1 MYKDNEKANLD
12 YEILFLFNC
21 SICGHFKMEMEKLY
35 SDNLDEVEQI
45 IDKKYV
51 PKNIIEKIEK
61 IEKKEKCSTNKKYY
75 YFQYNRKNPVF
86 KNYYKSRKNNIPE
99 EVKQIVLQKLFQ
111 FYVFKILS
119 LIIIFSFTTPKFV
132 DCNCFLKCILIFSN
146 LLNFYFK
153 LKG

>member
-1 MYKDNEKANLD
+1 M
-12 YEILFLFNC
+12 
-21 SICGHFKMEMEKLY
+21 
-35 SDNLDEVEQI
+35 
-45 IDKKYV
+45 
-51 PKNIIEKIEK
+51 EKIEK

-75 YFQYNRKNPVF
+75 YFKYNRKNPVF

-119 LIIIFSFTTPKFV
+119 FIIIFSFTTPKFV
-132 DCNCFLKCILIFSN
+132 DCNCFLKYILIFSN

>member
-1 MYKDNEKANLD
+1 M
-12 YEILFLFNC
+12 I
-21 SICGHFKMEMEKLY
+21 FKRNNNNINSSKSYSLIDKTKSPLNRPKSYLMEK
-35 SDNLDEVEQI
+35 
-45 IDKKYV
+45 
-51 PKNIIEKIEK
+51 IEKIEK

-132 DCNCFLKCILIFSN
+132 DCNCFLKYILIFSN

>member
-1 MYKDNEKANLD
+1 M
-12 YEILFLFNC
+12 I
-21 SICGHFKMEMEKLY
+21 FKRNNNNINSSKSFSLINKNK
-35 SDNLDEVEQI
+35 SPLNR
-45 IDKKYV
+45 
-51 PKNIIEKIEK
+51 PKSYLMEK

-75 YFQYNRKNPVF
+75 YFKYIRKNSVF

-119 LIIIFSFTTPKFV
+119 FIIIFSFTTPKFV

>member
-1 MYKDNEKANLD
+1 M
-12 YEILFLFNC
+12 I
-21 SICGHFKMEMEKLY
+21 FKRNNNNINSSKSFSLINKNK
-35 SDNLDEVEQI
+35 SPLNR
-45 IDKKYV
+45 
-51 PKNIIEKIEK
+51 PKSYLMEK

-75 YFQYNRKNPVF
+75 YFKYIRKNSVF

-132 DCNCFLKCILIFSN
+132 DCNCFLKYILIFSN

>member
-1 MYKDNEKANLD
+1 M
-12 YEILFLFNC
+12 I
-21 SICGHFKMEMEKLY
+21 FKRNNNNINSSKSFSLINKNK
-35 SDNLDEVEQI
+35 SPLNR
-45 IDKKYV
+45 
-51 PKNIIEKIEK
+51 PKSYLMEK

-75 YFQYNRKNPVF
+75 YFKYIRKNSVF

>member
-1 MYKDNEKANLD
+1 M
-12 YEILFLFNC
+12 I
-21 SICGHFKMEMEKLY
+21 FKRNNNNINSSKSFSLINKNK
-35 SDNLDEVEQI
+35 SPLNR
-45 IDKKYV
+45 
-51 PKNIIEKIEK
+51 PKSYLMEK

-75 YFQYNRKNPVF
+75 YFKYIRKNPVF

-119 LIIIFSFTTPKFV
+119 FIIIFSFTTPKFV
-132 DCNCFLKCILIFSN
+132 DCNCFLKYILIFSN

>member
-1 MYKDNEKANLD
+1 M
-12 YEILFLFNC
+12 I
-21 SICGHFKMEMEKLY
+21 FKRNNNNINSSKSFSLINKNK
-35 SDNLDEVEQI
+35 SPLNR
-45 IDKKYV
+45 
-51 PKNIIEKIEK
+51 PKSYLMEKIEK

-75 YFQYNRKNPVF
+75 YFKYIRKNSVF

-132 DCNCFLKCILIFSN
+132 DCNCFLKYILIFSN

>member
-1 MYKDNEKANLD
+1 M
-12 YEILFLFNC
+12 I
-21 SICGHFKMEMEKLY
+21 FKRNNNNINSSKSFSLINKNK
-35 SDNLDEVEQI
+35 SPLNR
-45 IDKKYV
+45 
-51 PKNIIEKIEK
+51 PKSYLMEKIEK

-75 YFQYNRKNPVF
+75 YFKYNRKNPVF

-119 LIIIFSFTTPKFV
+119 FIIIFSFTTPKFV
-132 DCNCFLKCILIFSN
+132 DCNCFLKYILIFSN

>member
-1 MYKDNEKANLD
+1 M
-12 YEILFLFNC
+12 I
-21 SICGHFKMEMEKLY
+21 FKRNNNNINSSKSFSLINKNK
-35 SDNLDEVEQI
+35 SPLNR
-45 IDKKYV
+45 
-51 PKNIIEKIEK
+51 PKSYLMEK

-75 YFQYNRKNPVF
+75 YLNYIRKNPVF

-119 LIIIFSFTTPKFV
+119 FIIIFSFTTPKFV
-132 DCNCFLKCILIFSN
+132 DCNCFLKYILIFSN